1 MNPKTLED
9 SIVHEIAAPRIGTA
23 YADIRD
29 YGAVPGSGTAQTQC
43 IQDAID
49 AVHSKGGGRVCIPHG
64 RFLTGSLTLL
74 TGVELHLASKES
86 IVCFSTK
93 TNERDY
99 PLTYSRWEATACY
112 NYRALI
118 YARGQTDI
126 AITGNGILDGLAS
139 PTVWW
144 NWTYQKEQAW
154 SKDCTDRQHQ
164 ARMKLREMNR
174 AGVPVPDRRFGDG
187 FYLRPN
193 FVQWIDCER
202 CELAGFTIQNSPMW
216 ILNPVR
222 CKSVTVRGLHVCSHG
237 PNNDGC
243 DPESCNGVLI
253 EGNRFNTGDDC
264 ISLKSGRDR
273 EGREEGLACRNIV
286 IRGNHFADGHG
297 GIALG
302 SEASGGICN
311 VVARGNVFESKNLTY
326 ALRLK
331 TNARRGGVMENIV
344 FCDSEI
350 PCVSG
355 AAVHAT
361 MLYEDG
367 RNGDWLPEFRKIR
380 IENLRARGGRFGIY
394 IEAFPEVPVTGLV
407 LKNIEIEGVQNSLYA
422 ANWKSPEMVSV
433 RINGREYPRP
443 IMVRI
448 EGVPREGAV
457 LNAVAEATGEALH
470 YTWRIGTPG
479 GETEIGTG
487 ERITLQHVS
496 AGEFIYLHADDANG
510 RGLKSIPYRVLSYAP
525 NGSALAGAS
534 DGYAAAR
541 LRSRGILSDAPY
553 EEAEGIT
560 RRRLCRLLLPLL
572 NGEDYGGALSDV
584 DDDDPDIHA
593 IRRALGAG
601 AIALDDDGCMQPQ
614 SGITRQDMATVA
626 MQCCG
631 ALLCNASTTMPIC
644 ADAQS
649 ISAAKGTNVARC
661 LYYGLMSLDLND
673 RFRPNDRVTMGEAVT
688 ILSCAADRAGM

>member
-1 MNPKTLED
+1 
-9 SIVHEIAAPRIGTA
+9 
-23 YADIRD
+23 
-29 YGAVPGSGTAQTQC
+29 
-43 IQDAID
+43 
-49 AVHSKGGGRVCIPHG
+49 
-64 RFLTGSLTLL
+64 
-74 TGVELHLASKES
+74 
-86 IVCFSTK
+86 
-93 TNERDY
+93 
-99 PLTYSRWEATACY
+99 
-112 NYRALI
+112 
-118 YARGQTDI
+118 
-126 AITGNGILDGLAS
+126 
-139 PTVWW
+139 
-144 NWTYQKEQAW
+144 
-154 SKDCTDRQHQ
+154 
-164 ARMKLREMNR
+164 
-174 AGVPVPDRRFGDG
+174 
-187 FYLRPN
+187 
-193 FVQWIDCER
+193 
-202 CELAGFTIQNSPMW
+202 IQNSPMW

-222 CKSVTVRGLHVCSHG
+222 CKSVTVRGLNVRSHG

-253 EGNRFNTGDDC
+253 EENRFDTGDDC

-286 IRGNHFADGHG
+286 IRGNRFADGHG

-311 VVARGNVFESKNLTY
+311 VVARGNVFESKNLIY

-331 TNARRGGVMENIV
+331 TNARRGGVMENIA

-367 RNGDWLPEFRKIR
+367 RNGDWLPEFRNIR

-407 LKNIEIEGVQNSLYA
+407 LKDIEIEDTQNPLYA
-422 ANWKSPEMVSV
+422 ANWKSPEMRNV

-448 EGVPREGAV
+448 GGVPYAGAV
-457 LNAVAEATGEALH
+457 LSAIAEATGEALH
-470 YTWRIGTPG
+470 FSWLLGARGR
-479 GETEIGTG
+479 ETEIGTG
-487 ERITLQHVS
+487 ERITLQHVP
-496 AGEFIYLHADDANG
+496 AGELLCLRAVDANG
-510 RGLKSIPYRVLSYAP
+510 RELKSIPYRVLPCAP
-525 NGSALAGAS
+525 NGAARPGAS
-534 DGYAAAR
+534 QGYAAAR
-541 LRSRGILSDAPY
+541 LRSRGILDDAPY
-553 EEAEGIT
+553 EEGGEIT

-572 NGEDYGGALSDV
+572 GGGDCTDPPPDV
-584 DDDDPDIHA
+584 EEDDPDFHA

-601 AIALDDDGCMQPQ
+601 AMALDGDGRMRPQ
-614 SGITRQDMATVA
+614 RGITRQDMATVA

-631 ALLCNASTTMPIC
+631 ALLSNASTTMPTC

-661 LYYGLMSLDLND
+661 LYYGLMRLDLDN
-673 RFRPNDRVTMGEAVT
+673 RFRPNDWVTMGEAVT
-688 ILSCAADRAGM
+688 ILSGAADRAGM